1 MSDLEKLATE
11 MFSNST
17 FRLVDFKLFLG
28 DDKDGP
34 IEDVCREIRKG
45 ELSVKLGEV
54 KPVSDWPHVRE
65 PVDIRTL
72 L

>member
-1 MSDLEKLATE
+1 MSELDKLAAE
-11 MFSNST
+11 MVGDST

-28 DDKDGP
+28 DNRDGP
-34 IEDVCREIRKG
+34 IEEVCREIRKG
-45 ELSVKLGEV
+45 ELSVRLGEV
-54 KPVSDWPHVRE
+54 KPVTEWPHIRQ